1 MAGWPSLGRVEDR
14 RLAQALRDGDAT
26 ALAEIYDFYAPR
38 LFDYCHALLRDQD
51 LAADALHDSLI
62 ATHQHIGKLREPERF
77 RSWIY
82 AIVRNECL
90 RQLADPDRPEQ
101 RHEAPEQSED
111 AFLDAEERQRLD
123 ETRQLVHSALA
134 GMAARHREAVDLS
147 ARHDLSAEELAGVLG
162 VSSQQATELV
172 AQARDDLDNSLAA
185 AIIARTGRGDC
196 PSVAALVD
204 EQEWPLPPAV
214 CRKLIRHIESCPT
227 CRDRRKRKVSTN
239 RLMQVLPVASMPS
252 DLRMAVLALAEA
264 PDQHEHRLLLAQRA
278 EPFDVWG
285 WPTSLERRGH
295 QTRRESR
302 PTVSVPQHLWPVLG
316 AAACVLLIVGAIFL
330 ITGGGDGSKPA
341 NNKAPND
348 AAAGDQP
355 VRLPL
360 AERQRRALADEEEAL
375 PLADADQAHD
385 PAHPPA
391 GTAYADAQADPQADS
406 GHPVGRRLLHERD
419 PGQLHLRDHRPR
431 WDGALEHHERRGC
444 GRLRQRHPVEGR
456 VHAGHRAQAQAV
468 HRIERDGHLLP
479 QRHRADPVRLQHPR
493 LIAAEHHRHPGMPG

>member
-1 MAGWPSLGRVEDR
+1 VAGWPSLGRVEDR
-14 RLAQALRDGDAT
+14 RLAQALRDGDAL

-62 ATHQHIGKLREPERF
+62 ATREHIGKLREPERF

-101 RHEAPEQSED
+101 RHGAPEQSED
-111 AFLDAEERQRLD
+111 AFLDAEERQRRE

-162 VSSQQATELV
+162 ISSQQATELV

-204 EQEWPLPPAV
+204 EDEWPLPPDV
-214 CRKLIRHIESCPT
+214 CRKLIRHIESCPV

-239 RLMQVLPVASMPS
+239 RLMQVLPVAAMPS
-252 DLRMAVLALAEA
+252 DLRMAVLSLAEA
-264 PDQHEHRLLLAQRA
+264 PDQHENRLRIAQRA

-285 WPTSLERRGH
+285 WPTSLERRG
-295 QTRRESR
+295 QPARKESR
-302 PTVSVPQHLWPVLG
+302 RGEGGGGSSHLLPAIAV
-316 AAACVLLIVGAIFL
+316 AACVLLVIGAIFL
-330 ITGGGDGSKPA
+330 LTSGGDSDGSKNL
-341 NNKAPND
+341 NNKVPGGV
-348 AAAGDQP
+348 AAGPSDSASDFP
-355 VRLPL
+355 SPSDSVEPSPSKSKKSPSPTPTKKTPTPTPTTHR
-360 AERQRRALADEEEAL
+360 
-375 PLADADQAHD
+375 
-385 PAHPPA
+385 PAPPPPTHKPPTHKPPA
-391 GTAYADAQADPQADS
+391 AGKLSITTCSMDVGEDTCDITLTAKGGTVHWSVSGATGVSASGSGTLANGKSVTVTAHKPDPCS
-406 GHPVGRRLLHERD
+406 GSDTGTVSFSPGGSASVQYDCLL
-419 PGQLHLRDHRPR
+419 G
-431 WDGALEHHERRGC
+431 G
-444 GRLRQRHPVEGR
+444 
-456 VHAGHRAQAQAV
+456 
-468 HRIERDGHLLP
+468 
-479 QRHRADPVRLQHPR
+479 
-493 LIAAEHHRHPGMPG
+493 

>member
-90 RQLADPDRPEQ
+90 RQLADPDRSEQ

-147 ARHDLSAEELAGVLG
+147 ARHDLAAEELAGVLG
-162 VSSQQATELV
+162 ISSQQATELV

-204 EQEWPLPPAV
+204 EHEWPLPPDV
-214 CRKLIRHIESCPT
+214 CRKLMRHIESCPT

-239 RLMQVLPVASMPS
+239 RLMQVLPVAAMPS
-252 DLRMAVLALAEA
+252 DLRMAVLSLAEA
-264 PDQHEHRLLLAQRA
+264 PDQHENRTLIAQRA

-285 WPTSLERRGH
+285 WPTSLERRG
-295 QTRRESR
+295 QPVRKESR
-302 PTVSVPQHLWPVLG
+302 RSGGATPHLWPVLG

-330 ITGGGDGSKPA
+330 ITSGGSDGGSKA
-341 NNKAPND
+341 ADKAPND
-348 AAAGDQP
+348 
-355 VRLPL
+355 VS
-360 AERQRRALADEEEAL
+360 
-375 PLADADQAHD
+375 
-385 PAHPPA
+385 A
-391 GTAYADAQADPQADS
+391 GTSDS
-406 GHPVGRRLLHERD
+406 PSDFPSPSDSVAPSPTKKKHSPSPTPTKHTPTPV
-419 PGQLHLRDHRPR
+419 PTTHRPAPPPPTHKPTPKPTPGTLSVGSCSMNVTQDSCTFTITANGGTVH
-431 WDGALEHHERRGC
+431 WSITSSAGVSASGSGTLASGQSKTITVSKPAPCTGTNGTVTFSPGGPTTIQYAC
-444 GRLRQRHPVEGR
+444 GIFG
-456 VHAGHRAQAQAV
+456 
-468 HRIERDGHLLP
+468 
-479 QRHRADPVRLQHPR
+479 
-493 LIAAEHHRHPGMPG
+493 

>member
-1 MAGWPSLGRVEDR
+1 VAGWPSLGRVEDR
-14 RLAQALRDGDAT
+14 RLAQALRDGDAL

-62 ATHQHIGKLREPERF
+62 ATREHIGKLREPERF

-101 RHEAPEQSED
+101 RHGAPEQSED
-111 AFLDAEERQRLD
+111 AFLDAEERQRRE

-162 VSSQQATELV
+162 ISSQQATELV

-204 EQEWPLPPAV
+204 EDEWPLPPDV
-214 CRKLIRHIESCPT
+214 CRKLIRHIESCPV

-239 RLMQVLPVASMPS
+239 RLMQVLPVAAMPS
-252 DLRMAVLALAEA
+252 DLRMAVLSLAEA
-264 PDQHEHRLLLAQRA
+264 PDQHENRLRIAQRA

-285 WPTSLERRGH
+285 WPTSLERRG
-295 QTRRESR
+295 QPARKESR
-302 PTVSVPQHLWPVLG
+302 RGEGGGGSSHLLPAIAV
-316 AAACVLLIVGAIFL
+316 AACVLLVIGAIFL
-330 ITGGGDGSKPA
+330 LTSGGDSDGSKNL
-341 NNKAPND
+341 NNKVPGV
-348 AAAGDQP
+348 AAGPSDSASDFP
-355 VRLPL
+355 SPSDSVEPSPSKSKHSPSPTPTKKTPTPTPTT
-360 AERQRRALADEEEAL
+360 RR
-375 PLADADQAHD
+375 
-385 PAHPPA
+385 PAPPPPTHKPPTHKPPKP
-391 GTAYADAQADPQADS
+391 GTLSVGNCNIDLTESSCTFTISAVGGTVKWSITDS
-406 GHPVGRRLLHERD
+406 SGVSASGGSTLKSGQTAKVTATKPDGCTGSHTGTITFSPNGTSSIDYDCGLL
-419 PGQLHLRDHRPR
+419 G
-431 WDGALEHHERRGC
+431 GG
-444 GRLRQRHPVEGR
+444 
-456 VHAGHRAQAQAV
+456 
-468 HRIERDGHLLP
+468 
-479 QRHRADPVRLQHPR
+479 
-493 LIAAEHHRHPGMPG
+493 

>member
-1 MAGWPSLGRVEDR
+1 VAGWPSLGRVEDR
-14 RLAQALRDGDAT
+14 RLAQALRDGDAL

-62 ATHQHIGKLREPERF
+62 ATREHIGKLREPERF

-101 RHEAPEQSED
+101 RHGAPEQSED
-111 AFLDAEERQRLD
+111 AFLDAEERQRRE

-162 VSSQQATELV
+162 ISSQQATELV

-204 EQEWPLPPAV
+204 EDEWPLPPDV
-214 CRKLIRHIESCPT
+214 CRKLIRHIESCPV

-239 RLMQVLPVASMPS
+239 RLMQVLPVAAMPS
-252 DLRMAVLALAEA
+252 DLRMAVLSLAEA
-264 PDQHEHRLLLAQRA
+264 PDQHENRLRIAQRA

-285 WPTSLERRGH
+285 WPTSLERRG
-295 QTRRESR
+295 QPARKESR
-302 PTVSVPQHLWPVLG
+302 RGEGGGGSSHLLPAIAV
-316 AAACVLLIVGAIFL
+316 AACVLLVIGAIFL
-330 ITGGGDGSKPA
+330 LTSGGDPDGSKNL
-341 NNKAPND
+341 NNKVPGV
-348 AAAGDQP
+348 AAGPSDSASDFPSPSDSVEPSPSKSKKSPSPTPTKKTPTPTPTTHRP
-355 VRLPL
+355 VP
-360 AERQRRALADEEEAL
+360 
-375 PLADADQAHD
+375 PPPTHK
-385 PAHPPA
+385 PPTHKPPA
-391 GTAYADAQADPQADS
+391 AGKLSASGCDMGLDDTCSITLSASGGTVHWSVASDGGLTIAPQS
-406 GHPVGRRLLHERD
+406 GAIAKGGTKTLTVSRPSGLC
-419 PGQLHLRDHRPR
+419 PGTNSVTISFSPSASTTVK
-431 WDGALEHHERRGC
+431 WTCPIIGG
-444 GRLRQRHPVEGR
+444 
-456 VHAGHRAQAQAV
+456 
-468 HRIERDGHLLP
+468 
-479 QRHRADPVRLQHPR
+479 
-493 LIAAEHHRHPGMPG
+493 

>member
-14 RLAQALRDGDAT
+14 RLAQALRDGDAI

-38 LFDYCHALLRDQD
+38 LFDYSHALLRDQD

-62 ATHQHIGKLREPERF
+62 ATQQHIGKLREPERF

-90 RQLADPDRPEQ
+90 RQLADPDRPQQ

-111 AFLDAEERQRLD
+111 AFLDAEERQRLE

-162 VSSQQATELV
+162 ISSQQATELV

-204 EQEWPLPPAV
+204 EDEWPLPSDV
-214 CRKLIRHIESCPT
+214 CRKLIRHIESCPV

-239 RLMQVLPVASMPS
+239 RLMQVLPVAAIPS
-252 DLRMAVLALAEA
+252 DLRMAVLSLAEA
-264 PDQHEHRLLLAQRA
+264 PDQHENRLRIAQRA

-285 WPTSLERRGH
+285 WPTSLERRT
-295 QTRRESR
+295 QPARKEKREGGGAPR
-302 PTVSVPQHLWPVLG
+302 LWPVLG
-316 AAACVLLIVGAIFL
+316 AAACVFLVIGAIFL
-330 ITGGGDGSKPA
+330 LTKGGSDGSKTA
-341 NNKAPND
+341 GNKGPGNV
-348 AAAGDQP
+348 AAAPSDSASDFPSPSESVEPSPTKTKHSPSPTPTKHTPTPTPTTYRPVPPPPPTHKPTHKPTPGKLSVSGSCDMGDGNSCSIKLTAKGGAVSWSASAPSYLSLTQSSGK
-355 VRLPL
+355 LPSGGTITIGVS
-360 AERQRRALADEEEAL
+360 QSS
-375 PLADADQAHD
+375 D
-385 PAHPPA
+385 PCPA
-391 GTAYADAQADPQADS
+391 KSTTVSFSPNGSSSVT
-406 GHPVGRRLLHERD
+406 
-419 PGQLHLRDHRPR
+419 
-431 WDGALEHHERRGC
+431 WDC
-444 GRLRQRHPVEGR
+444 G
-456 VHAGHRAQAQAV
+456 
-468 HRIERDGHLLP
+468 I
-479 QRHRADPVRLQHPR
+479 
-493 LIAAEHHRHPGMPG
+493 I

>member
-62 ATHQHIGKLREPERF
+62 ATHQHIAKLREPERF

-82 AIVRNECL
+82 SIVRNECL

-172 AQARDDLDNSLAA
+172 AQARDDLDGSLAA

-204 EQEWPLPPAV
+204 EQEWPLPPDV
-214 CRKLIRHIESCPT
+214 CRKLMRHIESCPT

-239 RLMQVLPVASMPS
+239 RLMQVLPVAAMPS

-264 PDQHEHRLLLAQRA
+264 PDQHEHRRLIAQRA

-285 WPTSLERRGH
+285 WPTSLERRG
-295 QTRRESR
+295 QLARRQSR
-302 PTVSVPQHLWPVLG
+302 RSVSAPQHLWPVLG

-330 ITGGGDGSKPA
+330 MTNGGDGSKPA
-341 NNKAPND
+341 NDKGPND
-348 AAAGDQP
+348 VAAGTSPSDFPSPTDIVPSPTKSRHSPSPSPTKHTPTPTPTTHRPAPPPPTHKPTHKPTPGTLSVGGCSMNVTQDTCTFQITAHGGS
-355 VRLPL
+355 VKWSVTSAAGVGASGSGTL
-360 AERQRRALADEEEAL
+360 ASGESTTVTASK
-375 PLADADQAHD
+375 PK
-385 PAHPPA
+385 PCTGSSGTVSFSPG
-391 GTAYADAQADPQADS
+391 GTAQIDYA
-406 GHPVGRRLLHERD
+406 
-419 PGQLHLRDHRPR
+419 
-431 WDGALEHHERRGC
+431 C
-444 GRLRQRHPVEGR
+444 GILG
-456 VHAGHRAQAQAV
+456 
-468 HRIERDGHLLP
+468 
-479 QRHRADPVRLQHPR
+479 
-493 LIAAEHHRHPGMPG
+493 

>member
-14 RLAQALRDGDAT
+14 RLAQALRDGDAL

-62 ATHQHIGKLREPERF
+62 ATREHIGKLREPERF

-101 RHEAPEQSED
+101 RHGAPEQSED
-111 AFLDAEERQRLD
+111 AFLDAEERQRRE

-162 VSSQQATELV
+162 ISSQQATELV

-204 EQEWPLPPAV
+204 EDEWPLPPEV
-214 CRKLIRHIESCPT
+214 CRKLIRHIESCPV

-239 RLMQVLPVASMPS
+239 RLMQVLPVAAMPS
-252 DLRMAVLALAEA
+252 DLRMAVLSLAEA
-264 PDQHEHRLLLAQRA
+264 PDQHENRLRIAQRA

-285 WPTSLERRGH
+285 WPTSLERRT
-295 QTRRESR
+295 QPARKKSRRGEGS
-302 PTVSVPQHLWPVLG
+302 SHLFPAIAV
-316 AAACVLLIVGAIFL
+316 AACVMLVIGAIFL
-330 ITGGGDGSKPA
+330 LTSGGDSDGSKNL
-341 NNKAPND
+341 NNKVPGD
-348 AAAGDQP
+348 VAAGPSDSATDFP
-355 VRLPL
+355 SPSDSVEPS
-360 AERQRRALADEEEAL
+360 
-375 PLADADQAHD
+375 PTKSSHSPSPTPTKHTPT
-385 PAHPPA
+385 PAPAPTTHRPAPPPHPTHKPPTHKPPKPGTLSVGSCSISA
-391 GTAYADAQADPQADS
+391 TDSTCTFTIKAVGGTVKWQITDSSGVTASGSGTLTSGQTKTITATKPSPCSDSDTGTISFFPNGTASIPYDC
-406 GHPVGRRLLHERD
+406 LL
-419 PGQLHLRDHRPR
+419 G
-431 WDGALEHHERRGC
+431 
-444 GRLRQRHPVEGR
+444 
-456 VHAGHRAQAQAV
+456 
-468 HRIERDGHLLP
+468 
-479 QRHRADPVRLQHPR
+479 
-493 LIAAEHHRHPGMPG
+493 

>member
-14 RLAQALRDGDAT
+14 RLAQALRDGDSL

-38 LFDYCHALLRDQD
+38 LFDYSHALLRDQD

-62 ATHQHIGKLREPERF
+62 ATQQHIGKLREPERF

-90 RQLADPDRPEQ
+90 RQLADPDRPQQ

-111 AFLDAEERQRLD
+111 AFLDAEERQRLE

-172 AQARDDLDNSLAA
+172 AQSRDDLDNSLAA

-204 EQEWPLPPAV
+204 ENEWPLPSDV
-214 CRKLIRHIESCPT
+214 CRKLIRHIESCPV

-239 RLMQVLPVASMPS
+239 RLMQVLPVAAIPS
-252 DLRMAVLALAEA
+252 DLRMAVLSLAEA
-264 PDQHEHRLLLAQRA
+264 PDQHENRQRIAQRA

-285 WPTSLERRGH
+285 WPTSLERRA
-295 QTRRESR
+295 QPARKESR
-302 PTVSVPQHLWPVLG
+302 RRTGGTPRLLPVIG
-316 AAACVLLIVGAIFL
+316 AAACVFLVVGAIFL
-330 ITGGGDGSKPA
+330 LTKGGSDGSKTA
-341 NNKAPND
+341 GNKAPGAV
-348 AAAGDQP
+348 AAAPSDSVSDFP
-355 VRLPL
+355 SPSDSVEPS
-360 AERQRRALADEEEAL
+360 
-375 PLADADQAHD
+375 PTKTKHS
-385 PAHPPA
+385 PSPTPTTHTPTPHPDHPPPGPTASPPTHRPTHKPTPA
-391 GTAYADAQADPQADS
+391 GTLSVDSTCHMGAATTDCSITVTAVGGPVSWSATSSGPVTLSPTADRSQAA
-406 GHPVGRRLLHERD
+406 GR
-419 PGQLHLRDHRPR
+419 PG
-431 WDGALEHHERRGC
+431 DGD
-444 GRLRQRHPVEGR
+444 
-456 VHAGHRAQAQAV
+456 V
-468 HRIERDGHLLP
+468 HRHLLAGRP
-479 QRHRADPVRLQHPR
+479 HVRQLLPLGSTKVTRDQC
-493 LIAAEHHRHPGMPG
+493 

>member
-1 MAGWPSLGRVEDR
+1 VAGWPSLGRVEDR

-62 ATHQHIGKLREPERF
+62 ATQQHIGKLREPERF

-111 AFLDAEERQRLD
+111 AFLDAEERQRRE

-162 VSSQQATELV
+162 ISSQQATELV

-204 EQEWPLPPAV
+204 ENEWPLPSDVA
-214 CRKLIRHIESCPT
+214 RKLMRHIESCPV
-227 CRDRRKRKVSTN
+227 CRERRKRKVSTN
-239 RLMQVLPVASMPS
+239 RLMQVLPVAAMPS
-252 DLRMAVLALAEA
+252 DLRMAVLSLAEA
-264 PDQHEHRLLLAQRA
+264 PDQHENRTLIAQRA

-285 WPTSLERRGH
+285 WPTSLERHSQPARK
-295 QTRRESR
+295 ESSR
-302 PTVSVPQHLWPVLG
+302 SGAAPLLWPVLG

-330 ITGGGDGSKPA
+330 ITSGGDGSKAA
-341 NNKAPND
+341 NNKAPSD
-348 AAAGDQP
+348 AAAGTSDSP
-355 VRLPL
+355 SDFPSSPDSVAPSPTKKKHSPSPTPTTHSPTPHPTTHRPLP
-360 AERQRRALADEEEAL
+360 
-375 PLADADQAHD
+375 
-385 PAHPPA
+385 PPTHKPTPKPTPGTISVSGPCDMNGGDTCTVTLTA
-391 GTAYADAQADPQADS
+391 KGGTATWSAS
-406 GHPVGRRLLHERD
+406 GPSYLSFSTSSGKLAKGATKTVTVTKTGNQCPATSTTVTFS
-419 PGQLHLRDHRPR
+419 PGGSTTVT
-431 WDGALEHHERRGC
+431 WTC
-444 GRLRQRHPVEGR
+444 GILG
-456 VHAGHRAQAQAV
+456 GN
-468 HRIERDGHLLP
+468 
-479 QRHRADPVRLQHPR
+479 
-493 LIAAEHHRHPGMPG
+493 